1 MTRSRRW
8 NDCRWNDSGT
18 AAIEFA
24 VGSVAFLMFVFAVIN
39 IGDFAFTDYS
49 LNRAVEVAARRA
61 AIDASVLIAAQGP
74 LSAGYTVTAK
84 DCPSTA
90 TIQRAFD
97 AAATPPWS
105 KANPWPSITVT
116 WWGSMSPCTGQ
127 TSSTKAAPAPG
138 GGVTVSASAPWSVI
152 AGDLFGIRTIT
163 LSARQS
169 MPVILASSS

>member
-1 MTRSRRW
+1 MTRRRH
-8 NDCRWNDSGT
+8 NQDSGT

-24 VGSVAFLMFVFAVIN
+24 VGAVAFLMFVFAIIN
-39 IGDFAFTDYS
+39 VSYFAFAAYS

-105 KANPWPSITVT
+105 KANPWPSVSAT
-116 WWGSMSPCTGQ
+116 WWGTMAACSGQ
-127 TSSTKAAPAPG
+127 ASSSKAAPAPG
-138 GGVTVSASAPWSVI
+138 GGVTVSASAPWSII